1 LSTLRSRLAAI
12 AGAIRNRPFDLRL
25 FSRLTRREHVVVLG
39 DSHAGIFD
47 GWRTRTAWFKACL
60 VGGATAS
67 GIQNPNSETR
77 ALAVFNERLAAVR
90 PWQHVLVLLGE
101 VDCGYIMWRRA
112 AREGIPID
120 EQLDWTLE
128 RYLAFLTDVRRH
140 RARSVMVMSA
150 SLPTLPDNSE
160 DWGEIARRR
169 ADVSTTQRE
178 RTELTLRFN
187 AELARRCAALGFV
200 FVDAASA
207 QLDPATGLIRDEFV
221 GRGAGDHHLRDDPY
235 RQAIV
240 AALPF

>member
-1 LSTLRSRLAAI
+1 M
-12 AGAIRNRPFDLRL
+12 
-25 FSRLTRREHVVVLG
+25 VVLG
-39 DSHAGIFD
+39 DSHASVFD
-47 GWRTRTAWFKACL
+47 GWRTRKFWSRACI

-67 GIQNPNSETR
+67 GIQNPNSETQ
-77 ALAVFNERLAAVR
+77 ALAVFNARLDRVR
-90 PWQHVLVLLGE
+90 PWQRVLVLLGE

-128 RYLAFLTDVRRH
+128 RYLAFLADIRRH
-140 RARSVMVMSA
+140 TARSAMVMSA
-150 SLPTLPDNSE
+150 PLPTLPDDAE
-160 DWGEIARRR
+160 EWGEVARRR
-169 ADVSTTQRE
+169 ADVSATQRE

-207 QLDPATGLIRDEFV
+207 QLDPATGLIRGEFV
-221 GRGAGDHHLRDDPY
+221 GRGAGDHHLRDEPY
-235 RQAIV
+235 RKAID